1 MVSMADEAEELS
13 GALDR
18 LLTEGRVGTK
28 GRKGD
33 TIRRNRER
41 IVALRAQGWTWD
53 ALAKQ
58 LASVGFKVSARTL
71 RVETTAAIAEAKK
84 KRPNLKAVAA
94 PKPAAKP
101 PNVAEASATDAKAKP
116 HSTEANFHKIDKE
129 IFGDGN

>member
-1 MVSMADEAEELS
+1 MADEAEELS

-18 LLTEGRVGTK
+18 LLAEGRVGTK

-33 TIRRNRER
+33 KIRQNRER
-41 IVALRAQGWTWD
+41 IIALRAQGWTWD

-71 RVETTAAIAEAKK
+71 RVETTAATAEAKK
-84 KRPNLKAVAA
+84 KRPKLTAVPA
-94 PKPAAKP
+94 PKPAETKP
-101 PNVAEASATDAKAKP
+101 KAADAPGADAKVKP